1 MVART
6 TGDLPNTVVT
16 HNGNVSN
23 EAEACVTPIPSAT
36 ARPTIDVLR

>member
-6 TGDLPNTVVT
+6 TGDFPNTVVT
-16 HNGNVSN
+16 HSGKVSS

-36 ARPTIDVLR
+36 AKPTIDVLR